1 MLSGAAA
8 GRRVHLI
15 VLRVLG
21 AFTWRCHSAALRL
34 EVTPRIYPNPDPKP
48 KPKPNPNPKPNP
60 KGAARAAQHT
70 RRRTAPA
77 AALARGDAGLPGD
90 TREI

>member
-8 GRRVHLI
+8 GRRLHLI

-34 EVTPRIYPNPDPKP
+34 EVTPRL
-48 KPKPNPNPKPNP
+48 NPNPKPNP
-60 KGAARAAQHT
+60 KPNPDPDPNPNPNPDPTPNPNPNA
-70 RRRTAPA
+70 
-77 AALARGDAGLPGD
+77 
-90 TREI
+90 